1 MKTCS
6 VTCAGTRGRSM
17 TSRVR
22 WVQPPDNGGSAIG
35 AALHRVLHPVG
46 GGHPSTGKAMGSG
59 LPGLLGGR
67 RFRAGPGLEAGHP
80 RWAARFG
87 FVLQLGDAPFQ
98 AANDRLLL
106 DDEGDELVAAG
117 GVQVDAGIHV
127 ISMTYLPRS
136 ALAPTNTTFSQ
147 STSPTLNSYRL
158 RPTLGRQR
166 TLCRILSLPA
176 HKRHRSHACRRTVGF
191 TPGRIELC
199 LWIAFGRERS
209 LLGRRYSRSVFR
221 QREKGRSQR

>member
-1 MKTCS
+1 MDGGDDGAHAEAQL
-6 VTCAGTRGRSM
+6 VDGAQIPLDAADG
-17 TSRVR
+17 
-22 WVQPPDNGGSAIG
+22 QPPLLPQGGDQADQVDPQALLPQGRPVQLRLGEAVAPAEGTNPGDEDVLGDLRGDPGQVDDLPGAMGPAAGQRGPAIG

-46 GGHPSTGKAMGSG
+46 GGHPSTGKAMGPG

-127 ISMTYLPRS
+127 ISMNDLTAPVS
-136 ALAPTNTTFSQ
+136 A
-147 STSPTLNSYRL
+147 SP
-158 RPTLGRQR
+158 
-166 TLCRILSLPA
+166 
-176 HKRHRSHACRRTVGF
+176 
-191 TPGRIELC
+191 
-199 LWIAFGRERS
+199 
-209 LLGRRYSRSVFR
+209 
-221 QREKGRSQR
+221 